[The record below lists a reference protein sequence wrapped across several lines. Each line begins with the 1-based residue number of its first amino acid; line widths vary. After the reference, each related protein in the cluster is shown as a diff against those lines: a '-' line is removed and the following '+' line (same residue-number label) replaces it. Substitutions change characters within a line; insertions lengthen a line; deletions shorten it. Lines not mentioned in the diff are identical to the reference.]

1 MMDRPASVGE
11 FGSVR
16 CEPSGSTCRA
26 IGSIPAWRPGPQ
38 TPALGNGE
46 VHVWRAS
53 LDLPAS
59 RVQSLQH
66 TLAADEL
73 TRADRYCSWQDSE
86 RFIVARGLLRAIL
99 SRYLGMAAGHLRF
112 CYGPNGK
119 PKLDKETGGE
129 ALRFNVTHSQGLALY
144 AITRDRE
151 VGIDVEY
158 IHPELARE
166 EIAER
171 FFSPRE
177 VAALRA
183 LPVALQPEAFF
194 NCWTRKEAYIKA
206 KGTGLSLPLDQ
217 FDVSL
222 APEEPAALLSTKGD
236 SLEAARWVL
245 RALDLGPDYA
255 AALAV
260 EGHGWQLKCWQ
271 WET

>member
-1 MMDRPASVGE
+1 MDRSFRAGE
-11 FGSVR
+11 FEFTTDR
-16 CEPSGSTCRA
+16 
-26 IGSIPAWRPGPQ
+26 
-38 TPALGNGE
+38 TPALGKDD

-53 LDLPAS
+53 LDPPAS
-59 RVQSLQH
+59 QVSSLRH

-73 TRADRYCSWQDSE
+73 ARAERYHFRQVRE
-86 RFIVARGLLRAIL
+86 RFVVARGLLRAIL
-99 SRYLGMAAGHLRF
+99 SRYLGLEAGHLRF

-119 PKLDKETGGE
+119 PKLDKETGGG

-144 AITRDRE
+144 AMTRGRE
-151 VGIDVEY
+151 VGIDIEA

-166 EIAER
+166 EIAEQ

-206 KGTGLSLPLDQ
+206 RGAGLSLPLNQ

-222 APEEPAALLSTKGD
+222 VPGEPAALLSTEGD
-236 SLEAARWVL
+236 SLEAARWAL
-245 RALDLGPDYA
+245 RALDPGPGYA

-260 EGHGWQLKCWQ
+260 EGHDWRLKCWQ
-271 WET
+271 WVV